1 MGRQEKQEKLEKE
14 KLEKEKLEKVKLEKE
29 KQEKLDKEKQEKLEK
44 AKLEKEKLEK
54 EKQEKQEKLEKEE
67 KEEKDRQTMLGLA
80 KDSNT
85 NHDEEIARGQQLT
98 TIAAPTLATPFAT
111 VLTPQEIEEKL
122 AAIQEEEETNEPIQ
136 DYLGGTGERKEN
148 RSLQQE
154 QPSDSQPLIL
164 SFQDLMAREQALQA

>member
-1 MGRQEKQEKLEKE
+1 M
-14 KLEKEKLEKVKLEKE
+14 KLEKE
-29 KQEKLDKEKQEKLEK
+29 KQEKLDKEKKEKLEK

-54 EKQEKQEKLEKEE
+54 EKLEKQEKQEKLEKEE

-85 NHDEEIARGQQLT
+85 NHDEEIARGQQLA

-122 AAIQEEEETNEPIQ
+122 AAIQEEEEKNEPIQ
-136 DYLGGTGERKEN
+136 DYLGGTGETKKN

-164 SFQDLMAREQALQA
+164 SFQDLMAREQALQAGQSDKGK